1 MPWAD
6 DEAEPY
12 SVVLLKGEVPYTDL
26 IARHRRVWHMMGLRG
41 SGCCRFSCSLV
52 LLLLA
57 SSSASSSRIAPY
69 FRSFFSSSGKPTK
82 GPKKPKLS
90 QTLNPRPIVIVE
102 VLDSPTLPKLESS
115 SVEAL
120 RVPGGW
126 YLAQRSLAPC
136 VGLLCP
142 SEAQVWRRGTSE
154 QES

>member
-1 MPWAD
+1 MAHDGTPWFPDA
-6 DEAEPY
+6 
-12 SVVLLKGEVPYTDL
+12 VV
-26 IARHRRVWHMMGLRG
+26 
-41 SGCCRFSCSLV
+41 FLV
-52 LLLLA
+52 LLFYSFSLPHLHRLLESPLTLGAFFHPAA
-57 SSSASSSRIAPY
+57 SLRKAL
-69 FRSFFSSSGKPTK
+69 KN
-82 GPKKPKLS
+82 PKLS

-142 SEAQVWRRGTSE
+142 SEAQVRRRGTSE